1 MKKLIALIFV
11 ASVVISSC
19 DVVDY
24 PYDKGGAGPGD
35 EQYND
40 TVYND
45 TTVNKR
51 RILLEE
57 FTGHKCPNCPEGAD
71 IAEQIKTDHPEDFL
85 SVSIHNSGAFS
96 KPDVSNPD
104 HPYPENFE
112 TKTGEKL
119 RIKYQFS
126 AFPGGMI
133 NRTEFNGTGIGAVKV
148 DYTKWAQTVT
158 DLLANPAYM
167 APRFKLKLVNIYNSK
182 PDDRS
187 VRVRYNAT
195 CLQNITGN
203 IAIVGYLIESK
214 IIAPQTDNRLTN
226 SYVHDYEH
234 NHVLR
239 IGFPGDG
246 DGKTLFT
253 NPVPGDVAEVITE
266 NEEISVAISEDW
278 KPENMH
284 LIVFLYNSVTGEIIH
299 VEETPLTN

>member
-1 MKKLIALIFV
+1 MNKLLGIFFIFTLILTG
-11 ASVVISSC
+11 C
-19 DVVDY
+19 DIIDN
-24 PYDKGGAGPGD
+24 PYEQGGAGPGE

-45 TTVNKR
+45 TTVLVR

-71 IAEQIKTDHPEDFL
+71 IAKQIKIDHPEKFL

-96 KPDVSNPD
+96 KPDLSNPD

-112 TKTGEKL
+112 TETGENL
-119 RIKYQFS
+119 RIKYKFD
-126 AFPGGMI
+126 AFPGGML
-133 NRTEFNGTGIGAVKV
+133 NRTEINGTGLSAAKV
-148 DYTKWAQTVT
+148 DYNQWAQEVNT
-158 DLLANPAYM
+158 LIANQAYM
-167 APRFKLKLVNIYNSK
+167 APRFKLKLENIFNSK
-182 PDDRS
+182 LGERS

-203 IAIVGYLIESK
+203 IAIVGYLMESH
-214 IIAPQTDNRLTN
+214 IIAPQTDNRVTP
-226 SYVHDYEH
+226 SYVEDYEH

-239 IGFPGDG
+239 VGFPGDG
-246 DGKTLFT
+246 SGKTLFT

-266 NEEISVAISEDW
+266 NDEISVAVSDDW
-278 KPENMH
+278 KPENMD
-284 LIVFLYNSVTGEIIH
+284 LIVFLYNSDTGEIIH